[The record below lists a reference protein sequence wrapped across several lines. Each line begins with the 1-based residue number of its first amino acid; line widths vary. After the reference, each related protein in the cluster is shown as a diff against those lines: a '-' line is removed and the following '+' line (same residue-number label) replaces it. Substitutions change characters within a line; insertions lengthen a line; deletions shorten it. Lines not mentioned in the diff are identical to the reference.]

1 MVGKFAIVI
10 AGIMAVIIAVTV
22 SVYASGWNSN
32 EVKVGEGSEEGGVG
46 EILVKNTNM
55 IEAVIKSDGSWSATI
70 NDGKSGSYTIEGSG
84 NSSIPISCDG
94 NGEYS
99 LSLRKLGETTGTLNV
114 EVMKNGNVS
123 QKSSTTSTSGLISIS
138 GTC

>member
-1 MVGKFAIVI
+1 MVKNFAMII
-10 AGIMAVIIAVTV
+10 AAIIAVIITVTV
-22 SVYASGWNSN
+22 GVYAPGWNSN
-32 EVKVGEGSEEGGVG
+32 EVIVGGGGEEGGIV
-46 EILVKNTNM
+46 EKYTNM

-84 NSSIPISCDG
+84 NRSIPISCDG
-94 NGEYS
+94 SGEYS

-123 QKSSTTSTSGLISIS
+123 QKSSTTSTSGLILIS

>member
-10 AGIMAVIIAVTV
+10 AAIIAVIIAVAVGIYV
-22 SVYASGWNSN
+22 SGRNTNDVIAG
-32 EVKVGEGSEEGGVG
+32 GGGEEGGGIV
-46 EILVKNTNM
+46 VRNTNM

-70 NDGKSGSYTIEGSG
+70 NNGKSGSYTIEGSG
-84 NSSIPISCDG
+84 DRSIPISCDG
-94 NGEYS
+94 RGEYS
-99 LSLRKLGETTGTLNV
+99 LKLRKLGGTSGTLNV